1 MTCTTDRVIIRV
13 ALDHP
18 GLLKPKELAFVRD
31 IAKLP
36 SHRNLTQRQLD
47 WLYQIGRDRLNLGY
61 QTPRPDPVIDMK
73 SRAFV

>member
-1 MTCTTDRVIIRV
+1 MSNTVERIIIRN

-18 GLLKPKELAFVRD
+18 GLLTRKELAFVRD

-36 SHRNLTQRQLD
+36 SEKRLTQGQMN

-61 QTPRPDPVIDMK
+61 PTPQPDPVIDLK
-73 SRAFV
+73 SRAYL

>member
-18 GLLKPKELAFVRD
+18 GLLKAKELAFVRD

-36 SHRNLTQRQLD
+36 SERNLTQRQLD

-61 QTPRPDPVIDMK
+61 PTPKPDPVIDLK
-73 SRAFV
+73 SRAYL

>member
-1 MTCTTDRVIIRV
+1 MTATTDRVIIRV

-18 GLLKPKELAFVRD
+18 GLLRAKELAFVRD

-36 SHRNLTQRQLD
+36 SERNLTQRQLD

-61 QTPRPDPVIDMK
+61 PTPKPDPVIDLK
-73 SRAFV
+73 SRAYL